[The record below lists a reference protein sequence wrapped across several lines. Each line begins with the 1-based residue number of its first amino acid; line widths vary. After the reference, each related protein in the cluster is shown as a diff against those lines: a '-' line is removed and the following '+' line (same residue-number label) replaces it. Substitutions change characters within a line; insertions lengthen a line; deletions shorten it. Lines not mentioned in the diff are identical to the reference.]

1 MFTLRPERPD
11 DGPAIEALLDT
22 AFGPGRFAKTAYR
35 LREGVPPVEGLSF
48 VAEEDGALIG
58 SIRYWPVSIGGRAAL
73 MLGPI
78 AVLSSQRGRGI
89 AVGLMQTTLEAAAKA
104 GHDAVVLVGD
114 EPYYARVGFA
124 RVPAGRMTMP
134 GPVDYRRLLW
144 RELAAG
150 GLDGLEG
157 TICKAAQP

>member
-35 LREGVPPVEGLSF
+35 LREGVAPVDGLSF

-58 SIRYWPVSIGGRAAL
+58 SIRYWPVSIGGRPAL

-104 GHDAVVLVGD
+104 GHRAVVLVGD
-114 EPYYARVGFA
+114 EPYYARVGFS
-124 RVPAGRMTMP
+124 RVPMGRMTMP

-144 RELAAG
+144 RELGPG
-150 GLDGLEG
+150 GLEALQGLIG
-157 TICKAAQP
+157 KAA

>member
-35 LREGVPPVEGLSF
+35 LREGVAPVEGLSF

-58 SIRYWPVSIGGRAAL
+58 SIRYWPVSIGGRPAL

-104 GHDAVVLVGD
+104 GHRAVVLVGD
-114 EPYYARVGFA
+114 EPYYARVGFS
-124 RVPAGRMTMP
+124 RVPMGRMTMP

-144 RELAAG
+144 RELGPG
-150 GLDGLEG
+150 GLDEIKGAI
-157 TICKAAQP
+157 TRAA